1 MELKEI
7 IKRFKDL
14 GWNPWD
20 IEASAVNYEILDS
33 EEITREE
40 LLFLQEAIEK
50 GEFKKAVKE
59 LWAEEIDGCMDIDIP
74 EEVYEALDRALE
86 DYTCAN
92 LCVDYKAGV
101 DDFWYDDVINDFLDK
116 VGIDRGLLL
125 IYSIVD

>member
-40 LLFLQEAIEK
+40 LSFLQEAINK
-50 GEFKKAVKE
+50 GEFKKAVKD
-59 LWAEEIDGCMDIDIP
+59 LWAEEIEACMDIDIP
-74 EEVYEALDRALE
+74 EEVYDAFDEALE

>member
-40 LLFLQEAIEK
+40 LSFLQEAINK

-86 DYTCAN
+86 DYTCVN

-101 DDFWYDDVINDFLDK
+101 SDFWYDDVINDFLDK